1 MKYLWVVFTLLAISG
16 CAVFDSKYSCGTIP
30 NAGCTPLS
38 DVYEN
43 TSGEVYDYR
52 QDSNSESRKSLISQ
66 NIIKVSP
73 STRALNYVNPGDP
86 ILTQPVVMRVL
97 YRSFETDKSDLDAG
111 GYVYL
116 KMRDSEWVLLQR

>member
-1 MKYLWVVFTLLAISG
+1 MKYLSTVFISLVMSG
-16 CAVFDSKYSCGTIP
+16 CAVFDSQYTCGAIP
-30 NAGCTPLS
+30 DSGCTPLS
-38 DVYEN
+38 EVYEN
-43 TSGEVYDYR
+43 TSGDVYDYR
-52 QDSNSESRKSLISQ
+52 KDSQTESKKSLIAQ

-116 KMRDSEWVLLQR
+116 KMRDAEWVLLEK